1 MKGTV
6 GWFRATANQLESNTL
21 VISELIKNCYDADA
35 TVVQLN
41 LKDAFKPLG
50 QNPEFYIRDNGHGMS
65 MDDIL
70 RKWLRVGDSVNN
82 TEKYS
87 PGGRIRQGGKGTG
100 RLGAWSIGEKV
111 TVYTSKKGHSPIGL
125 EIDISE
131 LPNSALLKEIKHE
144 PVEGASD
151 FFPRGEYGTVIMVQ
165 SFVDKLSNS
174 IQFCANMNRN
184 ILLLQNPFEGL
195 DDFQIL
201 PLYPEEAKIS
211 LKDFNLKALA
221 ENGLYHADLVIR
233 DNIIEGKLTNNNKLC
248 ENYESVLDIAETI
261 DAPVGVKLK
270 NIEIKIRAFM
280 QDSVYQYTKVLP
292 GSNQALGKER
302 FDECTGFRL
311 YKNGIRV
318 QPGGKDWLNLDRDKA
333 KRFDSIFRSS
343 QVIAMANYNSEI
355 NPGLKEV
362 AARNKLVEN
371 QTKKYLVKCLNQA
384 VRELRKFAGK
394 IPTKMPRHLS
404 PPSLAYSLVEESV
417 NSKFN
422 SGEPSNMGGKFETVS
437 VHSMDISDV
446 KIDSKTA
453 VISGTIPSEPGD
465 YVVSIISENEHGR
478 SEDVLQI
485 KAEPIIP
492 DEDNDI
498 DDDEQ
503 ENNGDDEVI
512 VVPPVK
518 PHSPNVPVK
527 NKISTSLSTLRG
539 TLSIIDDV
547 NTIDKINHIISQLEE
562 LIQSL

>member
-41 LKDAFKPLG
+41 LKDAFKSLG
-50 QNPEFYIRDNGHGMS
+50 QKPEFFIRDNGHGMS
-65 MDDIL
+65 MDDIKK
-70 RKWLRVGDSVNN
+70 KWLRVGDSVNN

-100 RLGAWSIGEKV
+100 RLGAWKIGEKV

-125 EIDISE
+125 EIDISD
-131 LPNSALLKEIKHE
+131 LPNSALLEKIEHKA
-144 PVEGASD
+144 VEGARD
-151 FFPRGEYGTVIMVQ
+151 YFPRGEYGTVIMVQ
-165 SFVDKLSNS
+165 KFVESLSS
-174 IQFCANMNRN
+174 PVQFCANMNRN

-195 DDFQIL
+195 DDFKIV
-201 PLYPEEAKIS
+201 PLYPEEAMTT
-211 LKDFNLKALA
+211 LKNFNLKALA
-221 ENGLYHADLVIR
+221 DNGLYHANLVIR
-233 DNIIEGKLTNNNKLC
+233 DNILEGKLINNNKLC
-248 ENYESVLDIAETI
+248 ENHKVILDIAKTI
-261 DAPVGVKLK
+261 DAPTGVKLK
-270 NIEIKIRAFM
+270 NVEIKIRAFAS
-280 QDSVYQYTKVLP
+280 DSVYKYTKVLP
-292 GSNQALGKER
+292 GSNTALGKDKFE
-302 FDECTGFRL
+302 ESTGFRL

-318 QPGGKDWLNLDRDKA
+318 QPGGKDWLNLDRDKS
-333 KRFDSIFRSS
+333 KRFDSIFRNS
-343 QVIAMANYNSEI
+343 QLIAMANYNSEI

-404 PPSLAYSLVEESV
+404 PPSLAYSLVEGNV
-417 NSKFN
+417 NSIFY

-437 VHSMDISDV
+437 VHSMHISDV

-453 VISGTIPSEPGD
+453 VISGTTPSEPGD
-465 YVVSIISENEHGR
+465 YIVSIISENEHGK

-485 KAEPIIP
+485 KAELKIP

-498 DDDEQ
+498 DGDEQ
-503 ENNGDDEVI
+503 EQYEDDKVI
-512 VVPPVK
+512 VVPVIK

-539 TLSIIDDV
+539 TLLITDDV